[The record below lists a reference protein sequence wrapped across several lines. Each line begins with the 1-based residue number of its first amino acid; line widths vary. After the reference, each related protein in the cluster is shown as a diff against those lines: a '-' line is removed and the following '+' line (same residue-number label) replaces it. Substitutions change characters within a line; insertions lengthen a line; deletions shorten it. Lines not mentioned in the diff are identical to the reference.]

1 MFTSPLTAAT
11 FSTACHSEKERRN
24 DILAKSSRDR
34 LLESALC
41 SKYLLETIIVHKLF
55 IDIFKEVFF
64 TAYNFS
70 MCKPVVNT
78 NGIDEI
84 NSAVID

>member
-1 MFTSPLTAAT
+1 MYSSPV
-11 FSTACHSEKERRN
+11 S
-24 DILAKSSRDR
+24 
-34 LLESALC
+34 
-41 SKYLLETIIVHKLF
+41 
-55 IDIFKEVFF
+55 
-64 TAYNFS
+64 AYNFS